1 MKFQKILFVCFF
13 LITSSY
19 LMYELFF
26 SNKSLVV
33 FFNNI
38 TNIKNKKMSLNQQK
52 EELEKLKIRFDEF
65 KKNSDYRKLIIKEK
79 LYFKEEDDLI
89 IRYDFKK

>member
-1 MKFQKILFVCFF
+1 
-13 LITSSY
+13 
-19 LMYELFF
+19 MYELFF

-38 TNIKNKKMSLNQQK
+38 TKIKNKKIVLDHQK
-52 EELEKLKIRFDEF
+52 EELGKLKIKFKEF

-79 LYFKEEDDLI
+79 LYFKEDDDLI